1 MRTMV
6 GGLGGLAAVAV
17 ICGGLT
23 LWAPAA
29 SAQGAYNW
37 TGFYLGANAGGA
49 SKKQSTRLSVENDNP
64 NNYFAPAVIPDVED
78 QGSFDLDNSGFTGGV
93 QGGYNRQSGR
103 LVWGVELDF
112 NWFDL
117 TTRHGG
123 AFQYRTNNAPFVLTA
138 KESTDWMLTAR
149 PRVGW
154 ALDRWLLYLTGGIAA
169 SHSEFEQTFSE
180 PPFTPSPQKAE
191 ASKTR
196 VGWTVG
202 SGLEFAFARRWSARV
217 EYLYSRFGETEVVG
231 RLGGANGA
239 SAAAG
244 FVDGAKFTNTL
255 SPLELHLFR
264 GGVNFHFK

>member
-1 MRTMV
+1 
-6 GGLGGLAAVAV
+6 
-17 ICGGLT
+17 
-23 LWAPAA
+23 
-29 SAQGAYNW
+29 
-37 TGFYLGANAGGA
+37 
-49 SKKQSTRLSVENDNP
+49 
-64 NNYFAPAVIPDVED
+64 
-78 QGSFDLDNSGFTGGV
+78 V
-93 QGGYNRQSGR
+93 QGGYNRQSGSF
-103 LVWGVELDF
+103 VWGVELDF

-123 AFQYRTNNAPFVLTA
+123 GFLYRTNNAPYSLTV

-154 ALDRWLLYLTGGIAA
+154 ALNRWLLYLTGGIAA

-180 PPFTPSPQKAE
+180 PPFAPNPEKAS

-202 SGLEFAFARRWSARV
+202 SGIEFAFGRSWSARV
-217 EYLYSRFGETEVVG
+217 EYLYARFGETEVVG
-231 RLGGANGA
+231 RLGGADGA

-244 FVDGAKFTNTL
+244 SVDGATFTNRL

-264 GGVNFHFK
+264 GGVNYHFK